1 MTSTE
6 NAPAIVW
13 FRNDLRVSDNS
24 ALCAAAQSG
33 RPVVCIYVLDT
44 DPSLRA
50 SGAAQ
55 RWWLHHALAALSDK
69 LKQLGSE
76 LVLRRGVATDVI
88 KQVASESGAT
98 AIYWNRRYDPSAIT
112 LDSKLK
118 AGLKAEGF
126 DVRTF
131 DGQLLHEPTQI
142 KTASGTPF
150 KVYTPFWRS
159 FRAGPEPRHPFAAPA
174 KLSPLSSR
182 LHSDRLEDWKLLPE
196 NPDWAQG
203 MREEWTPG
211 ENGAA
216 ARMDAFLH
224 GAIDGYAEDRNIP
237 GRPSTSKLSP
247 HLAMGE
253 ITPFQIWHATRNTKS
268 ANSRDTE
275 KFLSEVGWREF
286 AYHLLFHFPDL
297 ANENFNGTFD
307 AFPWGKPDP
316 AHLAAWKKGASGYP
330 IVDAGM
336 RELWTTGWMHNRVR
350 MIVASFLIKH
360 LLIDWREGEAWFW
373 DTLVDACPANNPAS
387 WQWVAGSGADAA
399 PYYRIFNPIIQGE
412 KFDGDGAYVRKWVP
426 ELAAM
431 PDQFV
436 HKPWEAP
443 LLVLKAAGVRLGETY
458 PKPII
463 EHDKARQRALSAFQS
478 LKGAA

>member
-1 MTSTE
+1 MTPTE

-33 RPVVCIYVLDT
+33 RPVVCLYILDT
-44 DPSLRA
+44 DASLRA

-55 RWWLHHALAALSDK
+55 RWWLHHSLTALSVK
-69 LKQLGSE
+69 LKALGAE
-76 LVLRRGVATDVI
+76 LILRRGKAADVVKEVAGET
-88 KQVASESGAT
+88 GAAT
-98 AIYWNRRYDPSAIT
+98 IYWNRRYDPSAIIIDT
-112 LDSKLK
+112 KLK
-118 AGLKAEGF
+118 TELKADGF
-126 DVRTF
+126 EVRTF
-131 DGQLLHEPTQI
+131 DGQLLHEPTQV

-159 FRAGPEPRHPFAAPA
+159 FRSGPEPRPPFVSPT

-182 LHSDRLEDWKLLPE
+182 LHTNRLENWKLLPE
-196 NPDWAQG
+196 NPDWAAG

-211 ENGAA
+211 EDGAA
-216 ARMDAFLH
+216 ARLDGFLH

-237 GRPSTSKLSP
+237 GRLSTSKLSP

-253 ITPFQIWHATRNTKS
+253 ITPFLIWHASRKS
-268 ANSRDTE
+268 TAANSRDVE

-297 ANENFNGTFD
+297 ANENFNGNFD

-316 AHLAAWKKGASGYP
+316 AHLAAWKKGATGYP

-399 PYYRIFNPIIQGE
+399 PYYRIFNPMLQGE
-412 KFDGDGAYVRKWVP
+412 KFDGDGSYVRKWVP
-426 ELAAM
+426 EISTL
-431 PDQFV
+431 PDQFI
-436 HKPWEAP
+436 HKPWEAS

-458 PKPII
+458 PRPIV
-463 EHDKARQRALSAFQS
+463 EHDKARNRALSAFQS